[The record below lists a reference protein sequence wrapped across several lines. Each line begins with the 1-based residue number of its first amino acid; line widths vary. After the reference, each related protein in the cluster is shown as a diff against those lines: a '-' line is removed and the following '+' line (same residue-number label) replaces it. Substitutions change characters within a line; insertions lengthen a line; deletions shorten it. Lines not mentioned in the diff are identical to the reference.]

1 MGGRL
6 LLSPSAAAAAGPM
19 GAMTVKDLL
28 VISQYEEEEE
38 EEAKE
43 KAKVD
48 EERQSEDEETKG
60 VARERRQ
67 GDSKRMRILVELPPT
82 VLEVLPNKEDIFSQL
97 MVETVNSKETV
108 SVAVQGDIKVSVS
121 TAVGA
126 LTITMPLDMTQSI
139 QGK

>member
-38 EEAKE
+38 AKE
-43 KAKVD
+43 KVD

-60 VARERRQ
+60 VARDRRQ